1 MFRGREC
8 VESLARLHHKQRNTA
23 YALCLK
29 GKAHAEMVEYQASAS
44 AFEQCRRVDPNGLET
59 MEVYRCGASQLQ
71 IQSLLH
77 TAQVHCSA
85 RILYPIPHTARPY
98 SRLKTDVFSVFQT
111 APCCGTCAKK
121 PSWRT

>member
-59 MEVYRCGASQLQ
+59 MEVYRCGAFP
-71 IQSLLH
+71 
-77 TAQVHCSA
+77 TANPVTATYSTSA
-85 RILYPIPHTARPY
+85 LFGPNTIPNPPY
-98 SRLKTDVFSVFQT
+98 STPVLKTQD
-111 APCCGTCAKK
+111 
-121 PSWRT
+121 